1 MKEQNHLP
9 MYGVGPMYVI
19 VCVLATVTGILLTK
33 AGLLNTGNI
42 AEWKILCI
50 ITGILLIIAGAYLWI
65 ASVLIQKVQKNIEEN
80 RLATTGVYAWVR
92 NPIYSGIVMVLTG
105 ILLLFHNVWLLVLP
119 LFFWLFM
126 TLLMKATEEK
136 WLKEM
141 YGKEYEDYCKKVNRC
156 IPWFPKR

>member
-50 ITGILLIIAGAYLWI
+50 IAGILLIIVGAYLWI
-65 ASVLIQKVQKNIEEN
+65 ASVL
-80 RLATTGVYAWVR
+80 
-92 NPIYSGIVMVLTG
+92 MV
-105 ILLLFHNVWLLVLP
+105 VVP
-119 LFFWLFM
+119 
-126 TLLMKATEEK
+126 
-136 WLKEM
+136 
-141 YGKEYEDYCKKVNRC
+141 
-156 IPWFPKR
+156 